1 MQDRLGDKGV
11 AQEKIHNNAH
21 ELDQIQ
27 AWDVQ
32 PFQDSERV
40 ANELDPDQHL
50 GERGAGF
57 WIKSDIN
64 GASG

>member
-1 MQDRLGDKGV
+1 M
-11 AQEKIHNNAH
+11 AQAKIHNNAH

-50 GERGAGF
+50 GERRASL
-57 WIKSDIN
+57 WVKSN
-64 GASG
+64 VNRATG